1 MKQWGAESTKT
12 VTQVADH
19 KQPKS
24 FFFQDIAFH
33 WTWRLTYNLLD
44 HTYLLD
50 HGCLLHL
57 GRVISKHWQGILLSN
72 MAVLLTAEF
81 KWKDNYYMPQA

>member
-1 MKQWGAESTKT
+1 MKQCDAKSTRT

-19 KQPKS
+19 KLPKW

-50 HGCLLHL
+50 HGYLLHL
-57 GRVISKHWQGILLSN
+57 GRVISKHWQGILLGN
-72 MAVLLTAEF
+72 MALLLTAEF
-81 KWKDNYYMPQA
+81 KWKYKYYMSQA